1 MAPSLLAADVLN
13 FEKEVRAVEKA
24 GADWHHFDVMDGHYV
39 PNLSYGLPILKGI
52 KKIANIP
59 LDVHIMVSNPDEV
72 AVSYVKAGADI
83 IVFHYEAARHH
94 HRIIQECKE
103 LGAMVGV
110 ALNPGTPI
118 SAVLPLLWDLDIVNI
133 MTVNPGFGGQKF
145 IPKCLEKIM
154 ALSEILQQKGL
165 ADRVRIQVDGGVN
178 KETAKRVVDAGASI
192 LVAGSAIF
200 GSPDLAKA
208 ITDIRGEL
216 RES

>member
-1 MAPSLLAADVLN
+1 
-13 FEKEVRAVEKA
+13 
-24 GADWHHFDVMDGHYV
+24 
-39 PNLSYGLPILKGI
+39 
-52 KKIANIP
+52 
-59 LDVHIMVSNPDEV
+59 
-72 AVSYVKAGADI
+72 
-83 IVFHYEAARHH
+83 
-94 HRIIQECKE
+94 
-103 LGAMVGV
+103 
-110 ALNPGTPI
+110 
-118 SAVLPLLWDLDIVNI
+118 
-133 MTVNPGFGGQKF
+133 
-145 IPKCLEKIM
+145 M